1 MSTIINKNNIKCA
14 VFDLDGTLLNT
25 LETIKYYLNTVLV
38 AHGFSGITTEQCRSF
53 VGDGAVKLVRRAL
66 AAVGADQSNFDSV
79 FAEYNA
85 AYNADPYYLTTC
97 YEGVPEML
105 DALRQGGISLAVLSN
120 KPDFA
125 TKAAIERFFPSTFSL
140 VIGGREGKPLK
151 PSPDSL
157 YEIMDALSADPT
169 TTAYVGDSEPDVIMA
184 KNASVALGIFV
195 SYGFRTAAQLAAAGA
210 EIILSDPTAVSR
222 LILN

>member
-1 MSTIINKNNIKCA
+1 MSTNVNKNNIKCA

-25 LETIKYYLNTVLV
+25 LDTIKYYLNSVLV

-66 AAVGADQSNFDSV
+66 AAVGGDESHFDSV

-85 AYNADPYYLTTC
+85 AYNADPYHLTTC
-97 YEGVPEML
+97 YEGVPQML
-105 DALRQGGISLAVLSN
+105 DALRQAGISLAVLSN

-125 TKAAIERFFPSTFSL
+125 TKAAIEKFFPDTFEL
-140 VIGGREGKPLK
+140 VIGAREGKALK
-151 PSPDSL
+151 PAPDSL
-157 YEIMDALSADPT
+157 YEIMSALSADPT
-169 TTAYVGDSEPDVIMA
+169 TTAYIGDSEPDVETA

-195 SYGFRTAAQLAAAGA
+195 SYGFRTADRLTAAGA
-210 EIILSDPTAVSR
+210 EIILSDPSAVSR